1 MKRVSLVLLL
11 LPLLWLG
18 CEKSWKERMRDDSP
32 YHNFDLLWETID
44 QKYAYLELKDL
55 RWDTVYWHFLP
66 QIDQNMGDEA
76 LFAVLDSMLYLLRDG
91 HVNLRSPFDLSR
103 NWQWY
108 LGYPDNFDAEL
119 VERQY
124 LGADHR
130 IAGGMRYTFLT
141 DSIGYLRYSSFG
153 TTIEEGQLR
162 AVLRYFKNARG
173 LIVDIRSNGG
183 GSLSNAYR
191 LARTFVQN
199 TQPRLR
205 RLYRTGRGANEFDRA
220 TGLRISKPE
229 DPRGRFSKPVMVL
242 QNRRSYSAANTFAA
256 LMSQQDSVQLLG
268 DTTGGG
274 GGLPIDY
281 ELPNGWYF
289 RFSGTREL
297 MPNGRDL
304 ELGIPPDIP
313 VQQDSANSRQGRDR
327 LIEAAL
333 ARLR

>member
-1 MKRVSLVLLL
+1 MKRFPLLL
-11 LPLLWLG
+11 LLFSLLGLS

-32 YHNFDLLWETID
+32 YESFDVLWETID
-44 QKYAYLELKDL
+44 RKYAYLELKDL

-66 QIDQNMGDEA
+66 QIDQEMSEEA

-108 LGYPDNFDAEL
+108 LAYPDNFDAEL
-119 VERQY
+119 VERHY

-130 IAGGMRYTFLT
+130 IAGGMRYTFLS

-153 TTIEEGQLR
+153 ATIEEAQLR

-191 LARTFVQN
+191 LARAFVQS

-205 RLYRTGRGANEFDRA
+205 RLYRTGPEADAFGRSTEV
-220 TGLRISKPE
+220 TLTPPE
-229 DPRGRFSKPVMVL
+229 DPRDRFSKPVILL
-242 QNRRSYSAANTFAA
+242 QNRRSYSAANTFAG
-256 LMSQQDSVQLLG
+256 LMSQQDSVQLWG

-274 GGLPIDY
+274 GGLPVDY

-289 RFSGTREL
+289 RFSATREL

-304 ELGIPPDIP
+304 ELGVPPDRP
-313 VQQDSANSRQGRDR
+313 LQQDSASSRQGRDR
-327 LIEAAL
+327 LIEEAL
-333 ARLR
+333 KQLR